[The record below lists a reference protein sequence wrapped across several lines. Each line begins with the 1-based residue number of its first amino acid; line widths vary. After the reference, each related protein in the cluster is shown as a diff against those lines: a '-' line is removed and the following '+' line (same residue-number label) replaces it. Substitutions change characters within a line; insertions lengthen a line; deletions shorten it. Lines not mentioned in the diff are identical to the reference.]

1 MKKIL
6 LDTNVVLDLLAKR
19 EPFYMDA
26 ALLFSHAD
34 QKKIVLTINA
44 LTFAK
49 LNYILGKLK
58 SVAEA
63 REILSRFRV
72 LVNILPLNEKI
83 IDLALADRKFKD
95 FEDALQYYS
104 ALDQRL
110 DIIITRDMKG
120 FKPSRIAV
128 MTPETFLKSN

>member
-1 MKKIL
+1 MKKLL

-19 EPFYMDA
+19 DPFYKDA
-26 ALLFSHAD
+26 AMLFSLAD
-34 QKKIVLTINA
+34 QKKIMLTINA
-44 LTFAK
+44 LTFAN

-128 MTPETFLKSN
+128 MPPETFLKGN